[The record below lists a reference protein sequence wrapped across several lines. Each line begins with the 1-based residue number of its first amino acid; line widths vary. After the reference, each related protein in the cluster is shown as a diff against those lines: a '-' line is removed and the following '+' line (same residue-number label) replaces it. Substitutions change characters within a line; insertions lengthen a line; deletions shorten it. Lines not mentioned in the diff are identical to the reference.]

1 MTIEIKNKKLH
12 RKVQARLNN
21 LTNKSLRL
29 LAKGKLKESKKLEK
43 QIHKLY
49 LANYPKIYKIT
60 KNK

>member
-12 RKVQARLNN
+12 RQVQAKLNN

-43 QIHKLY
+43 QMHKLY
-49 LANYPKIYKIT
+49 SVNYPKMYKIT